1 MKKSVMVL
9 ALGAM
14 LGSCGGG
21 DASEKAALEN
31 AIEEVAKID
40 TAIINTP
47 CACAEAFIPVYD
59 ASIVAT
65 NQIIQLSK
73 DTDDTEDPE
82 FQKKGRDLMEK
93 IQGVQ
98 TKMMEV
104 NFKCMGDLA
113 LLTTEAGEDC
123 KAKKVYLEKAM
134 AAAEAEQAMREETN
148 RR

>member
-82 FQKKGRDLMEK
+82 FQKKGKDLMK
-93 IQGVQ
+93 KVQVIQ

-104 NFKCMGDLA
+104 ALRCMDDLYPANAGD
-113 LLTTEAGEDC
+113 DC